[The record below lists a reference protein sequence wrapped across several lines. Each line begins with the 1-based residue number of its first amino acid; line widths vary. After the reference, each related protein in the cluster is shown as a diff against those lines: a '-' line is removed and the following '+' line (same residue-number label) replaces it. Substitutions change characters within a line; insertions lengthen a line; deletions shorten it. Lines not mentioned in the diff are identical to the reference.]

1 MRFASTVA
9 LAASLTLLAA
19 AAGAQS
25 TAVHRTT
32 LQDLPF
38 PAPEFH
44 TVTVRVVVDPGGTVA
59 SHTHPGAEMGYVL
72 SGTALVDVK
81 NQASRDLQ
89 AGDSFAVPINVVH
102 SVHNTGNGP
111 LTLLSTYVVKVD
123 QPIATPTK

>member
-1 MRFASTVA
+1 MRFGSTAA
-9 LAASLTLLAA
+9 LAATLMIATAA
-19 AAGAQS
+19 MAQS

-32 LQDLPF
+32 LQELPF

-59 SHTHPGAEMGYVL
+59 LHTHPGAEMGYVL

-81 NQASRDLQ
+81 NQASRNLQ

-102 SVHNTGNGP
+102 SVHNTGKGP

-123 QPIATPTK
+123 QPIATPVK

>member
-1 MRFASTVA
+1 MLRVSTAA
-9 LAASLTLLAA
+9 LAATLMLAGV
-19 AAGAQS
+19 AGAQT

-44 TVTVRVVVDPGGTVA
+44 TVTVRVVVDAGGTVA
-59 SHTHPGAEMGYVL
+59 LHTHPGAEMGYVL

-81 NQASRDLQ
+81 DQASRNLQ
-89 AGDSFAVPINVVH
+89 AGDSFSVPIDVAHQVR
-102 SVHNTGNGP
+102 NTGTGP

-123 QPIATPTK
+123 QPIATPVK